1 MEIFSRCCRCRCCQ
15 TNKHSILDI
24 SELLNYPP
32 ASTIIT
38 TNQGEPSSMT
48 LLLNPALKQ
57 FLAGG
62 GTQPNN
68 PDVVVGPS
76 PTNPLTSP
84 PTNRPRPPPAPSP
97 TLPLPIPPPTLSPT
111 MPYPT
116 TSGSTS
122 PPAATTAQPPVV
134 AVVVTK
140 PIILPS
146 NEDNKDECP
155 VGSDNV
161 SSFQVLQAEDATLYS
176 GLVKTKRKYY
186 CSTGY
191 VDFEDVP
198 DLYGSPGEIFGSGNG
213 LGKNPLLT
221 SKDGIVQ
228 QQGGGGGGSNQ
239 AVKSRQGTDIV
250 GVSFK
255 FEINYPG
262 MYSITVRYGNG
273 GGGLDSSNRRPGT
286 FLVDGVDINDD
297 FNFAT
302 TFGWDVWST
311 EQKNIVLDTSGYH
324 TLDLFWIESK
334 NRPNLDWL
342 SLQLIQPPQ
351 QR

>member
-1 MEIFSRCCRCRCCQ
+1 MNPDGSGKTKVGQ
-15 TNKHSILDI
+15 TRDGGESTGILDI
-24 SELLNYPP
+24 SDILNYPP

-38 TNQGEPSSMT
+38 TNQGKPSSMT
-48 LLLNPALKQ
+48 LLLNPTLKQ

-68 PDVVVGPS
+68 PAVVVGPS

-97 TLPLPIPPPTLSPT
+97 TLPLPVPPPTLSPT

-116 TSGSTS
+116 TTSTTITS

-134 AVVVTK
+134 STK
-140 PIILPS
+140 PIILPW
-146 NEDNKDECP
+146 NDDNKDECP

-161 SSFQVLQAEDATLYS
+161 SSFQVFQAEDATLYS
-176 GLVKTKRKYY
+176 GLVKTKRKNY
-186 CSTGY
+186 CGTGY
-191 VDFEDVP
+191 VDFEDIP
-198 DLYGSPGEIFGSGNG
+198 DLYGNPGGILGSGNG
-213 LGKNPLLT
+213 IGKDPLLT

-228 QQGGGGGGSNQ
+228 QQQGGSGDSDE
-239 AVKSRQGTDIV
+239 AVSSRQGIDIV

-262 MYSITVRYGNG
+262 MYSITVRYANG
-273 GGGLDSSNRRPGT
+273 GGLNSDRPGT
-286 FLVDGVDINDD
+286 FLVDGVDINNDL
-297 FNFAT
+297 NFET
-302 TFGWDVWST
+302 TFGWDIWAT
-311 EQKNIVLDTSGYH
+311 EKKTVLLDSNSGRH
-324 TLDLFWIESK
+324 TLDLFWIEVK

-342 SLQLIQPPQ
+342 SIELIQQ
-351 QR
+351 QQ